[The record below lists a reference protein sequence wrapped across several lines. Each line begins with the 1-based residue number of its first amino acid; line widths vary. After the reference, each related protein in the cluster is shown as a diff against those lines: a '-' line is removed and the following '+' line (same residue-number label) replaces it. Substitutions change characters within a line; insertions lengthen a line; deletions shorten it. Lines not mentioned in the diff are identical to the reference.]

1 MSDITPLGDIH
12 EDHRSEQ
19 ANVALAQDESK
30 YAPPPSPIIT
40 RHRRRGSSVSR
51 VDIGHFD
58 PTGVDE
64 LRRNMSRLSATSQ
77 PASKA
82 GQKTS
87 FQSDV
92 TLASNSP
99 FDFEKTLND
108 VMKKYVLSSSWTAF
122 IKQEFTDDK
131 KPITKC
137 VNLG

>member
-1 MSDITPLGDIH
+1 MPDITPLGDIH
-12 EDHRSEQ
+12 EDQRSEQ
-19 ANVALAQDESK
+19 ANVALAQDEFK

-40 RHRRRGSSVSR
+40 RRRRRGSSVSR

-137 VNLG
+137 VNSG